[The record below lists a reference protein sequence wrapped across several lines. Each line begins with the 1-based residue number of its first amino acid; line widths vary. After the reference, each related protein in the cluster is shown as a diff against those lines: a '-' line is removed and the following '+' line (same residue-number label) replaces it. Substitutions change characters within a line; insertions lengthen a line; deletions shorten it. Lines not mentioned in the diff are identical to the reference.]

1 MTYEEIKTK
10 LTDLLQK
17 SDFIEAIPIA
27 DNMQLWVQNENG
39 EWCIELQV
47 RESNTDYFGECN
59 INMTEFFPIPIEI
72 LITNINYY
80 QQKFTTLSFD
90 KFVDYFCD

>member
-1 MTYEEIKTK
+1 MTYNDIKIK
-10 LTDLLQK
+10 LIDLLQK

-39 EWCIELQV
+39 NWCVELQV
-47 RESNTDYFGECN
+47 RQSNKDYFGECN
-59 INMTEFFPIPIEI
+59 INITEFLPMIEI

-80 QQKFTTLSFD
+80 QQKFTTFSFD

>member
-10 LTDLLQK
+10 ITALLQK

-27 DNMQLWVQNENG
+27 DNMQLWVQNDNG
-39 EWCIELQV
+39 NWCIELHV
-47 RESNTDYFGECN
+47 RESNKDYFGECN
-59 INMTEFFPIPIEI
+59 INMTDFIPIPVEI

-80 QQKFTTLSFD
+80 QQKFTTLAFD